1 METMDNIISKIMTPK
16 EKAIAIFSEYQE
28 WWFYVNYLIENVGTE
43 EGKKYWE
50 EVRQEIEKL

>member
-1 METMDNIISKIMTPK
+1 MDNIISKIMTPK